1 MQPYK
6 IIKRKAFYFSFTSK
20 AETSYLC
27 YFIPYDYLFSAYPL
41 IAPFIYS
48 FNIDVEK
55 GKSKEQPLDE
65 RIGITVSKI
74 IIDFLAKN
82 ENAVIYICDSSDYRE
97 HIRKRKFENWFK
109 KSDNGSI
116 IKIDRKIII
125 AETVLFN
132 SLLIHKDNPYKNSFI
147 QAFIDLNERSD
158 NK

>member
-1 MQPYK
+1 MRPYK

-20 AETSYLC
+20 AGTSYLC
-27 YFIPYDYLFSAYPL
+27 YFIPYDYLFSEYPL

-48 FNIDVEK
+48 FNLDIEK

-65 RIGITVSKI
+65 RIGVTVSKI
-74 IIDFLAKN
+74 IIDYLAKN

-97 HIRKRKFENWFK
+97 HIRKRKFDSWFK
-109 KSDNGSI
+109 KSDDGSI
-116 IKIDRKIII
+116 IKIDRKTVI
-125 AETVLFN
+125 AETVLYN

-147 QAFIDLNERSD
+147 KAFIDLNDRSD